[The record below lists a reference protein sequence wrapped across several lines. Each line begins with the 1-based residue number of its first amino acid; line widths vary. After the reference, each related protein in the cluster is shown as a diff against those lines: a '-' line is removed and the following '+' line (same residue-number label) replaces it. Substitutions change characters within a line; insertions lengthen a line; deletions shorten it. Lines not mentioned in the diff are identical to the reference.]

1 MNRFGIER
9 VSIEDQGAAEL
20 RLEAANTH
28 LRLTRRSN
36 FLRLTRIKVTACLS
50 YHLRRLL
57 RMEFHKTNEGILV
70 MKTKKK
76 SPSPIFTP
84 AEERAAR
91 SERIEVNEAEP
102 YGWMARSESGTE
114 QDYHLFSEPRTKQL
128 ACTCADFVFR
138 GNAEPGYE
146 CKHVSAVLKYIG
158 RRYLVED
165 YDPQHQRPQAA

>member
-1 MNRFGIER
+1 
-9 VSIEDQGAAEL
+9 
-20 RLEAANTH
+20 
-28 LRLTRRSN
+28 
-36 FLRLTRIKVTACLS
+36 
-50 YHLRRLL
+50 
-57 RMEFHKTNEGILV
+57 

-76 SPSPIFTP
+76 SPAPIFTP

-114 QDYHLFSEPRTKQL
+114 QDYHLFREPRTKQL

-158 RRYLVED
+158 RRYLAED
-165 YDPQHQRPQAA
+165 YDPQRQHPQAA